1 MTTFVALFFTIPI
14 SFAVS
19 TILAVITTL
28 SLRTTLEENAVN
40 NDSVA
45 YWVPYSIAM
54 LYIVPLFVALLF
66 GVATVPKA
74 GVDPAFGMTRILAS
88 ILGGCLLALIVIGI
102 RLAGFAERSRHCKAL
117 EVSIRRDRDDD

>member
-19 TILAVITTL
+19 TVLAVITGM

-45 YWVPYSIAM
+45 YWVPFSIAM
-54 LYIVPLFVALLF
+54 LYLVPLFVALIF
-66 GVATVPKA
+66 GVATVPQA
-74 GVDPAFGMTRILAS
+74 GVEPAAGMTRILAS
-88 ILGGCLLALIVIGI
+88 ILGGCLLALLVIGI
-102 RLAGFAERSRHCKAL
+102 KLSGFTERSRHYRL
-117 EVSIRRDRDDD
+117 TEDMNRSRYDD